1 MDGLA
6 QVKGQVLTA
15 AGALAPDIGYP
26 RRPGHDR
33 DANARP
39 EPMHAREDRV
49 FADEGDFAAGVFGR
63 QSELV
68 HHGAEL
74 RVDVEACRNLGRV

>member
-26 RRPGHDR
+26 RRPGHER
-33 DANARP
+33 DADARP
-39 EPMHAREDRV
+39 EPMHTRDDRV
-49 FADEGDFAAGVFGR
+49 FADERDFAAGVFGR
-63 QSELV
+63 KSELV
-68 HHGAEL
+68 HHGAKL
-74 RVDVEACRNLGRV
+74 RVDVEASRNLERF

>member
-1 MDGLA
+1 M
-6 QVKGQVLTA
+6 
-15 AGALAPDIGYP
+15 I
-26 RRPGHDR
+26 R
-33 DANARP
+33 DADARP
-39 EPMHAREDRV
+39 EAMHAREDRV

>member
-1 MDGLA
+1 VDCLA

-15 AGALAPDIGYP
+15 AGALAPDIGN
-26 RRPGHDR
+26 PGRSSHDR
-33 DANARP
+33 DTDARP
-39 EPMHAREDRV
+39 EAMHAREDRV

-74 RVDVEACRNLGRV
+74 RVDVEAGRNL